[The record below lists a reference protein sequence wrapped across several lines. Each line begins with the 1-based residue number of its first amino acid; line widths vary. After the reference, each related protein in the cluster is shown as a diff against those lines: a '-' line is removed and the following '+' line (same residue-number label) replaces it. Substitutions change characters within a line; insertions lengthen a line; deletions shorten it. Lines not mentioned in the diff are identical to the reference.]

1 MAIITWEESSASV
14 NQYRVQYAE
23 RTISALS
30 PEAYQHSWNTLYIS
44 GELTARLSDLKPNTE
59 YEVEGKVLLS
69 TVESGNSKPQNSKI
83 LSKFGLQVKNLLIS
97 I

>member
-1 MAIITWEESSASV
+1 MSKKEINKFRADHIGNEMAIITWEESSASV

-59 YEVEGKVLLS
+59 YEVEGKV
-69 TVESGNSKPQNSKI
+69 
-83 LSKFGLQVKNLLIS
+83 
-97 I
+97 